1 MIKPR
6 AVALGVSALTACT
19 PVTPAF
25 VAMETELEV
34 GGMMGAVAFSQ
45 SLPAI
50 AVRRGDGSALTR
62 DDWHAA
68 EAAASDHCAAL
79 GATYDPL
86 PPARDYTQIRLEDGV
101 FYFMARCLR

>member
-1 MIKPR
+1 MTKPR
-6 AVALGVSALTACT
+6 AVLLCFLALTACT

-25 VAMETELEV
+25 VATETELEV
-34 GGMMGAVAFSQ
+34 GGMTGPAAFSQ

-50 AVRRGDGSALTR
+50 AVRRGDGSALMR
-62 DDWHAA
+62 DDWLAA
-68 EAAASDHCAAL
+68 EAAATAHCDAQ

-86 PPARDYTQIRLEDGV
+86 PPARDYTQIRLEGGV